1 VDGASSIEKDGQT
14 VFQRILFLNFVAAL
28 SAASMGAVPAKG
40 AECIGVQFPD
50 NVKVAD
56 NDLVLN
62 GLGIRKA
69 TIFSVKVYVSG
80 LYLSEKSGND
90 EQILAANLPW
100 QQVLHFVHDVDAS
113 DIRDAFDDGFKKA
126 AGENFDALRKRIDA
140 LKTQMIDFKTGHVLS
155 YAYAPNVGTVIDVNG
170 KTRTIEGADFAAAL
184 LTISI
189 GPEPPNEDLK
199 SGLLGG
205 KCD

>member
-1 VDGASSIEKDGQT
+1 M
-14 VFQRILFLNFVAAL
+14 FQRIQFLAFAAAL
-28 SAASMGAVPAKG
+28 SASSMGAMPVLG

-50 NVKVAD
+50 NVKVGN
-56 NDLVLN
+56 NDLALN

-69 TIFSVKVYVSG
+69 TIFNVKVYVSG
-80 LYLSEKSGND
+80 LYLPEKSGND
-90 EQILAANLPW
+90 EQVLAADHPW

-113 DIRDAFDDGFKKA
+113 DIRDAFDDGFKNA
-126 AGENFDALRKRIDA
+126 AGENLDALRERIEA

-155 YAYAPNVGTVIDVNG
+155 YAYEPNVGTVIDVNG
-170 KTRTIEGADFAAAL
+170 KTSTIEGADFAAAL

>member
-1 VDGASSIEKDGQT
+1 M
-14 VFQRILFLNFVAAL
+14 FQRIRFLTVAAAL
-28 SAASMGAVPAKG
+28 SASSMGAVPVMG
-40 AECIGVQFPD
+40 ADCIGMQFPD
-50 NVKVAD
+50 NVTVGN

-80 LYLSEKSGND
+80 LYLPEKSGNE

-100 QQVLHFVHDVDAS
+100 QQVLHFVHDVDAL

-126 AGENFDALRKRIDA
+126 AGENLDALSERIEA

-155 YAYAPNVGTVIDVNG
+155 YAYEPNVGTVIDVNG
-170 KTRTIEGADFAAAL
+170 KTSTIEGADFAAAL

>member
-1 VDGASSIEKDGQT
+1 M
-14 VFQRILFLNFVAAL
+14 FQRIRFLTLAAAL
-28 SAASMGAVPAKG
+28 SASSMGAVPVLG

-50 NVKVAD
+50 NVKVGN

-80 LYLSEKSGND
+80 LYLPEKSGND
-90 EQILAANLPW
+90 EQVLTADHPW

-113 DIRDAFDDGFKKA
+113 DIRDAFDDGFKNA
-126 AGENFDALRKRIDA
+126 AGDNLDALRERIEA
-140 LKTQMIDFKTGHVLS
+140 LKTEMIDFKTGHVLS
-155 YAYAPNVGTVIDVNG
+155 YAYEPSVGTVIDVNG